1 MNSKKRFEFKGLK
14 LFLVVTSIYLIL
26 FLFSS
31 EQTYTALQKSLST
44 LATIAPIFLIITLLT
59 AVINYFFSPKKLA
72 KLLGKESG
80 FRGYLIAL
88 IAGVVSHGPMYA
100 WYPLIVDLK
109 KHGLKSGLVVTF
121 FYARGLKLP
130 MIPIMIAYFG
140 GMFSVVIS
148 LMIIIFS
155 ILQGL
160 IVDKFLNDI

>member
-26 FLFSS
+26 FLFNS

-44 LATIAPIFLIITLLT
+44 LVTIAPIFLIITLLT
-59 AVINYFFSPKKLA
+59 ALINYLFSPKKLA
-72 KLLGKESG
+72 KHLGKESG

-160 IVDKFLNDI
+160 IVDKFLKDI